1 MGADENCLFIL
12 EAKPGYY
19 FESDVLYP
27 FMESTAKNLP
37 DRKLHSA
44 THGFSPK
51 KKKYATTLMVSGP
64 GIDKDAVVE
73 KGRLIDEGPTLLHA
87 IGLKFPEATDGRVIN
102 KIFL

>member
-19 FESDVLYP
+19 SESDVLYP

-37 DRKLHSA
+37 DRKITQGNARLQS
-44 THGFSPK
+44 K
-51 KKKYATTLMVSGP
+51 KEKYATTLMVSGP

-87 IGLKFPEATDGRVIN
+87 IGLKFPEATDGRIIN